1 MAPSPTLSLRSR
13 EPKAAQAVAS
23 AAGVL
28 TGGGSRV
35 QARAAVFLPRG
46 IPARPHL
53 QGERAGGR
61 IRLWGERAAGGGR
74 LPWRP
79 ASCSPLPSLVGLGLA
94 RPVKMA
100 MPRGPA
106 RHGNRPIVPCLGRR
120 QDTRPAVARH
130 GRHGVPC
137 RPDILR
143 VVPSRASPMAKYI
156 FT

>member
-1 MAPSPTLSLRSR
+1 M
-13 EPKAAQAVAS
+13 AS

-46 IPARPHL
+46 PTS
-53 QGERAGGR
+53 RASALAPGGR
-61 IRLWGERAAGGGR
+61 ICLWGERAAGGGS

-143 VVPSRASPMAKYI
+143 AVPSRAGPMAKYNADGSLEPAI
-156 FT
+156 NLSK